1 MKCVNDKLNSEIKKR
16 IEDYLVDNKEILD
29 SFTHMDGVP
38 GGFEFNE
45 SQMSILE
52 LIRINIE
59 LGPILNIS
67 NDDFFMLIKEVL
79 RNTIT
84 KTSI

>member
-1 MKCVNDKLNSEIKKR
+1 MKSVNDKLNSEIKKR

-29 SFTHMDGVP
+29 SLSHMDGVP

-45 SQMSILE
+45 GQMSTLE

-67 NDDFFMLIKEVL
+67 NDDFFILIKEVL

-84 KTSI
+84 KTSN